1 MNHYLDLILI
11 PVQIIIVIYTIYYI
25 VLAAFGM
32 WRRKEK
38 KNYTPKNTFAVIICA
53 HNEEAV
59 VGQLITVRIQQHKWP
74 KPLVHKYIFGKI
86 RWR

>member
-38 KNYTPKNTFAVIICA
+38 KDRKS
-53 HNEEAV
+53 V
-59 VGQLITVRIQQHKWP
+59 V
-74 KPLVHKYIFGKI
+74 
-86 RWR
+86 